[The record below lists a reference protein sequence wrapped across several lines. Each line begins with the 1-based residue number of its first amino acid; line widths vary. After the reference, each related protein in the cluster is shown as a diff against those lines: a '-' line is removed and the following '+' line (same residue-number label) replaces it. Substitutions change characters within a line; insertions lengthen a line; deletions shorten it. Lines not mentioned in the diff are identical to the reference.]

1 MFTKL
6 PFRKRSVFLRK
17 IFKPE
22 IYPEAFFA
30 YLHKLPN
37 DIRVSWFRDEGMIV
51 GTVNAGAKEFM
62 TQGEGAD
69 DFISMVNQSVITAF
83 NVPDDYIDIIAQT
96 RIYNPPPEDRGLLEN
111 EKVLKSSFGFSKVDR
126 VFKVA

>member
-1 MFTKL
+1 M
-6 PFRKRSVFLRK
+6 LRR

-22 IYPEAFFA
+22 IYPEVFFA

-37 DIRVSWFRDEGMIV
+37 DIRVSWFRDEGMII
-51 GTVNAGAKEFM
+51 GTVSAGAKEFM
-62 TQGEGAD
+62 TQGENAD
-69 DFISMVNQSVITAF
+69 DFIHMVNQSVITAF
-83 NVPDDYIDIIAQT
+83 NIPDDYIDIIAKT

-111 EKVLKSSFGFSKVDR
+111 KKVLKSSFGFNKIDR